1 MILTSA
7 LYAYSTV
14 YSNRGCL
21 TPMGVAGEQVG
32 GGGKGE
38 GRPIT
43 SAIFGLRNSGL
54 LRISTDST
62 HYNGFHKLSEA
73 GCANGMDVGVSNRM
87 AVFNF

>member
-1 MILTSA
+1 MNSPGTAHVCMTLTSA

-43 SAIFGLRNSGL
+43 SAIFGLRKSGL
-54 LRISTDST
+54 LTPSKYLIIPDVCLRST
-62 HYNGFHKLSEA
+62 NL
-73 GCANGMDVGVSNRM
+73 
-87 AVFNF
+87 